1 MTQATISEL
10 KNSLSAYIR
19 KVKLGESVLIM
30 DRKTPVARL
39 VPLESDATLREQAAP
54 YDSAS
59 ERSIAD
65 EARLAELEREGLIIR
80 SHVPM
85 PLDVIRSWKPIKD
98 VNLLQALLDEREE
111 DYQTGYR

>member
-39 VPLESDATLREQAAP
+39 VPLESGATLAEQAAP

-80 SHVPM
+80 GRG
-85 PLDVIRSWKPIKD
+85 PLPLEIIRKWKPIEG
-98 VNLLQALLDEREE
+98 VNLLEALLEEREE
-111 DYQTGYR
+111 DYRTGYR

>member
-19 KVKLGESVLIM
+19 KVKLGESVLIL

-39 VPLESDATLREQAAP
+39 VPVESGATLREQSAP
-54 YDSAS
+54 YDPAS
-59 ERSIAD
+59 ERSLAE

-80 SHVPM
+80 GRGPM
-85 PLDVIRSWKPIKD
+85 PLEVIRKWKPIKG
-98 VNLLQALLDEREE
+98 VNLLEALLEEREE
-111 DYQTGYR
+111 DYRTGYR